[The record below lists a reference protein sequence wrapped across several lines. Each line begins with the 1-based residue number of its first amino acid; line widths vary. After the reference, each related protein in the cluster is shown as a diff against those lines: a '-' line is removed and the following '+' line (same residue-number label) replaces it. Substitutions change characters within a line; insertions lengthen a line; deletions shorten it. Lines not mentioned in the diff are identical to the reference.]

1 MCKKLILVGVVWI
14 LAAFFPVWA
23 QQPAPVAKVAVAVGE
38 TRKVNASGQVE
49 ALQVGSSLWPG
60 ERIRTGP
67 DAVAIL
73 VFSDEGRMSIR
84 ADSELLI
91 RHYEIDPAGTRTR
104 IELELIK
111 GTVRQISGN
120 ASRAQPERYRLNT
133 PIAVIGVRGT
143 DFLAKT
149 SGDAVEAFVHEG
161 NIILVP
167 NAETCAR
174 GSLSSCDPVAM
185 ASSASGS
192 RYVRLSAAGQVET
205 REFRPGEL
213 ERVFGIETARAGRPG
228 NAVGLAQAPG
238 EFKLPANTQF
248 ITETIFVAYGSDAQR
263 LPVPPYAPPA
273 AAVPSGPMPPAG
285 PAPTVPSTSSPA
297 AGPDPAPAPAPAP
310 TPPVT
315 SPTAPPVDA
324 NPAPATPTPPAA
336 PVVALA
342 PLPTQLIWGRFTS
355 ASALPAA
362 LTTSFA
368 EASQGRHVTV
378 GELGQYALWRADP
391 SGPLDPSLKGKAD
404 FALAC
409 AEAVLVQPSG
419 VSSARVDKAFLQVD
433 FDLSTFAAAVSLQ
446 HETAGAASLSV
457 NGKVNVEGVFVGT
470 NATER
475 VAGAI
480 SRDGKEAGY
489 LFSKDVS
496 AGTFRG
502 ITLWGRK

>member
-1 MCKKLILVGVVWI
+1 MSKKLILAAGAWI
-14 LAAFFPVWA
+14 LATFSPVWA
-23 QQPAPVAKVAVAVGE
+23 KEVAPVAKVAVAVGE
-38 TRKVNASGQVE
+38 TRKVNASGQVQT
-49 ALQVGSSLWPG
+49 LHVGSSLWPG

-91 RHYEIDPAGTRTR
+91 RHYEIDPAGARTR

-174 GSLSSCDPVAM
+174 GSLASCDPVAM

-213 ERVFGIETARAGRPG
+213 ERVFGIETARAGRLSNG
-228 NAVGLAQAPG
+228 SGSALVSG
-238 EFKLPANTQF
+238 EFKLPANAQF
-248 ITETIFVAYGSDAQR
+248 VTETIFVSYGSDAQR
-263 LPVPPYAPPA
+263 LPSLPVTPVPPPGPSSPVAGPDAAPVGPIVVSTPA
-273 AAVPSGPMPPAG
+273 QPGNPSAPVPPTPPSVAAVPM
-285 PAPTVPSTSSPA
+285 
-297 AGPDPAPAPAPAP
+297 
-310 TPPVT
+310 
-315 SPTAPPVDA
+315 
-324 NPAPATPTPPAA
+324 
-336 PVVALA
+336 
-342 PLPTQLIWGRFTS
+342 PTQLVWGRFSS
-355 ASALPAA
+355 ASSLPVAM
-362 LTTSFA
+362 TVSFA

-378 GELGQYALWRADP
+378 GELGEYALWRADP
-391 SGPLDPSLKGKAD
+391 SGRLDPSLKGQAE
-404 FALAC
+404 FALAG
-409 AEAVLVQPSG
+409 AQAVLVQPTGISL
-419 VSSARVDKAFLQVD
+419 ARVDNASLRVD
-433 FDLSTFAAAVSLQ
+433 FDLSTFAAAVNLQ
-446 HETAGAASLSV
+446 HDAVGIASLNV
-457 NGKVNVEGVFVGT
+457 AGKVNVEGVFVGT

-475 VAGAI
+475 VAGTL

>member
-1 MCKKLILVGVVWI
+1 MSKSLI
-14 LAAFFPVWA
+14 LAALLLILTVFCPAWA
-23 QQPAPVAKVAVAVGE
+23 QQPAPVAKVAVSVGE
-38 TRKVNASGQVE
+38 VRKVGAAGQVE

-91 RHYEIDPAGTRTR
+91 RHYEVDPAGVRTR
-104 IELELIK
+104 IELELVK

-120 ASRAQPERYRLNT
+120 ASRSQPERYRLNT

-149 SGDAVEAFVHEG
+149 TGDAVEAFVHEG
-161 NIILVP
+161 KIVLVP
-167 NAETCAR
+167 NSQTCA
-174 GSLSSCDPVAM
+174 GDLVSGCDPVAM

-192 RYVRLSAAGQVET
+192 RYIRLSAAGQVET

-213 ERVFGIETARAGRPG
+213 ERVFGIETARGGRG
-228 NAVGLAQAPG
+228 SGTSVAAVSGG
-238 EFKLPANTQF
+238 DFKLPSNAQF
-248 ITETIFVAYGSDAQR
+248 ITDTIFVTYGADAQR
-263 LPVPPYAPPA
+263 LPSLPAPPA
-273 AAVPSGPMPPAG
+273 AGSPTPVAIE
-285 PAPTVPSTSSPA
+285 APLSPA
-297 AGPDPAPAPAPAP
+297 L
-310 TPPVT
+310 PP
-315 SPTAPPVDA
+315 
-324 NPAPATPTPPAA
+324 A
-336 PVVALA
+336 PVVAM
-342 PLPTQLIWGRFTS
+342 PTQLVWGRFSS
-355 ASALPAA
+355 ASALPVAM
-362 LTTSFA
+362 TVPFA

-378 GELGQYALWRADP
+378 GELGEYALWRADP
-391 SGPLDPSLKGKAD
+391 SGRLDPALRGKAD
-404 FALAC
+404 FALAG
-409 AEAVLVQPSG
+409 AQAVLVQPGS
-419 VSSARVDKAFLQVD
+419 VTAATVNSASLQVD

-446 HETAGAASLSV
+446 HEVAGAASLNV
-457 NGKVNVEGVFVGT
+457 AGKVNVEGVFVGT

-475 VAGAI
+475 VAGAL

-502 ITLWGRK
+502 ITLWGRR

>member
-1 MCKKLILVGVVWI
+1 MNKKLILAVAAWI
-14 LAAFFPVWA
+14 LATFSPVWA
-23 QQPAPVAKVAVAVGE
+23 QQVAPVAKVAVAVGD

-49 ALQVGSSLWPG
+49 AIQVGSALWPG

-73 VFSDEGRMSIR
+73 VFSDEARMSIR
-84 ADSELLI
+84 ADSELFI
-91 RHYEIDPAGTRTR
+91 RHYEIDPAGARTR

-143 DFLAKT
+143 DFLAKA

-167 NAETCAR
+167 TAETCAR
-174 GSLSSCDPVAM
+174 GSLASCDPVAM

-213 ERVFGIETARAGRPG
+213 ERVFGIETARAGRAGNGPG
-228 NAVGLAQAPG
+228 SALASG
-238 EFKLPANTQF
+238 EFKLPANAQF
-248 ITETIFVAYGSDAQR
+248 LTETIFVSYGSDAQR
-263 LPVPPYAPPA
+263 LPGLPVTPVPPVGPSSSVAGPDAAPVGPTVVPTPA
-273 AAVPSGPMPPAG
+273 QPANPAVPASPTPPSVAAVPMPA
-285 PAPTVPSTSSPA
+285 
-297 AGPDPAPAPAPAP
+297 
-310 TPPVT
+310 
-315 SPTAPPVDA
+315 
-324 NPAPATPTPPAA
+324 
-336 PVVALA
+336 
-342 PLPTQLIWGRFTS
+342 QLVWGRFSS
-355 ASALPAA
+355 ASALPVAM
-362 LTTSFA
+362 TVSFA

-378 GELGQYALWRADP
+378 GELGEYALWRTDP
-391 SGPLDPSLKGKAD
+391 TGRLDPSLQGKAD
-404 FALAC
+404 FELAG
-409 AEAVLVQPSG
+409 AQAVLVQPTG
-419 VSSARVDKAFLQVD
+419 ISSARVDKASLRVD

-446 HETAGAASLSV
+446 HDAAGSASLSV
-457 NGKVNVEGVFVGT
+457 SGKVNVEGVFVGT
-470 NATER
+470 NATDR
-475 VAGAI
+475 VAGAL

-502 ITLWGRK
+502 FTLWGRK